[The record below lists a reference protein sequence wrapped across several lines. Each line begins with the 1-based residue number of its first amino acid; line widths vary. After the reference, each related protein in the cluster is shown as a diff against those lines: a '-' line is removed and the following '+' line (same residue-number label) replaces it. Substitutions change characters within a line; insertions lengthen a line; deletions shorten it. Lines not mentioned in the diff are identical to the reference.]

1 MTPDT
6 LSDELRRRQFLLSLS
21 VNEGQTLA
29 SLLGFTPPSVDVQQ
43 IEETDVLRQM
53 VQLGAIGVLSS
64 IQEAAEWFSGVL
76 KVRMDLDEQELTNA
90 FNVFLA
96 FTVAA
101 VMKLVSEDLVYPKHD
116 VEVVFVREDVV

>member
-21 VNEGQTLA
+21 VKEGQTLA

-53 VQLGAIGVLSS
+53 VQLGAVGVLSS

-76 KVRMDLDEQELTNA
+76 KVRIDLDEQELKNA
-90 FNVFLA
+90 FNVFLS
-96 FTVAA
+96 FTVAV

-116 VEVVFVREDVV
+116 VEVVFVREDV